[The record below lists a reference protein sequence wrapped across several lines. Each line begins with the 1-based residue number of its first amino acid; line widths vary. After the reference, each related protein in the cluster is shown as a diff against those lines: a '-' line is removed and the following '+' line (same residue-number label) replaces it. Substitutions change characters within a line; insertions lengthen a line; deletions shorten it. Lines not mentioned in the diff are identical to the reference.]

1 MLRFFLFFLIFAGF
15 ANAQMYRSA
24 SQEVIRDSDTRLMW
38 QDNSEAKT
46 VQRNWQGAI
55 DYCSNLKL
63 AGFDDWKLPDRDT
76 LKALYPKQ
84 NSLYN
89 MISLF
94 YWSSSSNVS
103 DLSGAWGVYFFS
115 GNDGNDGK
123 SNSNYVRCVR
133 DSSSLRQFD
142 LTSLLNRQKSSK
154 ISNNRIELVSKEFMS
169 GEFAVTKDGQNI
181 FGTEKELFEQ
191 FSNKKFSSSPF
202 EDIQKFT
209 QQDIDSFLSLAN
221 IPEPNVPTPLNLI
234 KDEFDGMDRT
244 ALKKYIK
251 TNGLA
256 ITVMKSWD
264 DDKIREEIRSAVLT
278 TEEPEEEPK
287 PEPKKSAKKETKKE
301 PTEEEPK
308 DEPKQ
313 VKKPSKKEDSKPE
326 KKSEKKEGGKR
337 GEKLDPRNNI
347 DDQKE
352 VIAELAKTF
361 PEKEY
366 LYAWL
371 NTRGVTIKHKG
382 TNSQK
387 GVFTFEN
394 MTRREDGEIRCSVWF
409 LCLRKNKELLEE
421 IMDIDTAWDGTPG
434 KKGMTVKEAI
444 EIFNELKDKI
454 ENSLQKSDKKLGE
467 NRVKMEENIKAG
479 NKRNNKGK

>member
-1 MLRFFLFFLIFAGF
+1 MATKLSKEMEKRLRNIKV
-15 ANAQMYRSA
+15 NAKSEEEARKALLEILAKSGCEGMEDEDFDYILSIA
-24 SQEVIRDSDTRLMW
+24 EAL
-38 QDNSEAKT
+38 QDETAEEPKEEGETIAEELLSEAVEETTDETEEEET
-46 VQRNWQGAI
+46 V
-55 DYCSNLKL
+55 
-63 AGFDDWKLPDRDT
+63 
-76 LKALYPKQ
+76 
-84 NSLYN
+84 
-89 MISLF
+89 
-94 YWSSSSNVS
+94 
-103 DLSGAWGVYFFS
+103 
-115 GNDGNDGK
+115 
-123 SNSNYVRCVR
+123 
-133 DSSSLRQFD
+133 
-142 LTSLLNRQKSSK
+142 
-154 ISNNRIELVSKEFMS
+154 EE
-169 GEFAVTKDGQNI
+169 
-181 FGTEKELFEQ
+181 TEG
-191 FSNKKFSSSPF
+191 
-202 EDIQKFT
+202 
-209 QQDIDSFLSLAN
+209 
-221 IPEPNVPTPLNLI
+221 
-234 KDEFDGMDRT
+234 DEFDGMDRT

-301 PTEEEPK
+301 PAEEEPK

-454 ENSLQKSDKKLGE
+454 ETSLQKSDKKLGE